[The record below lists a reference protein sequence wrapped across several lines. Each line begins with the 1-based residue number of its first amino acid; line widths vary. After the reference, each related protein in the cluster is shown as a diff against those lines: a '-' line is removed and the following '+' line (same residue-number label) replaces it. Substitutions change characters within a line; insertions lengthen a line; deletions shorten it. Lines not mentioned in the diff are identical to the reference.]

1 MTSDEWDK
9 MPKAITITGTRGTQH
24 RAAAEYDEI
33 FAEYLTPFA
42 GQRAHF
48 YIGGAS
54 GIDTL
59 SLLWLA
65 RETTSQ
71 ITVAVPGTV
80 SGQPVDARQ
89 AIAAC
94 GENGHTDVV
103 ELRHEGHPS
112 AGAYHFRNRWMVD
125 RSEFVIAFPHGD
137 DHSRGT
143 WYTAD
148 YAAEQG
154 KPRLIIPI

>member
-1 MTSDEWDK
+1 
-9 MPKAITITGTRGTQH
+9 MPAAITITGTRGTQH
-24 RAAAEYDEI
+24 RPAAEYYEI
-33 FAEYLTPFA
+33 FAEYLAPFA
-42 GQRAHF
+42 ERHARF
-48 YIGGAS
+48 YVGGAI
-54 GIDTL
+54 GIDAL
-59 SLLWLA
+59 SLLWLS
-65 RETTSQ
+65 RETPSR

-80 SGQPVDARQ
+80 SRQPDDAQR
-89 AIAAC
+89 AIAVAAS
-94 GENGHTDVV
+94 ESNGRTEVI
-103 ELRHEGHPS
+103 ELGHEAHPS
-112 AGAYHFRNRWMVD
+112 AEAYHFRNRWMVD